1 MMNIS
6 TLSDFLKSYR
16 PRKILFRK
24 SFTRSSVAIVLMDD
38 NCSKEINMLMIKRA
52 KRKGDPWSGDMGFP
66 GGMFSSEN
74 DKKIHDTAVRE
85 LFEETGLKK
94 DGLEYIGRLS
104 ELLTKTHEK
113 VLPMIITPFVFKMN
127 GKVEWKKS
135 SEVEELVWIPLS
147 YFFYNENRV
156 SVKIRKSKFAL
167 SFPCYNYYGRCVWGL
182 SLFMI
187 DELTNIRAHI
197 EKGTPIKR
205 SMFIPP
211 KVVLS

>member
-6 TLSDFLKSYR
+6 TLSEFLKSYR

-24 SFTRSSVAIVLMDD
+24 SFIRSSVAIVLADG
-38 NCSKEINMLMIKRA
+38 NSSKEINMLMIKRA

-66 GGMFSSEN
+66 GGRFSLEE
-74 DKKIHDTAVRE
+74 DKKIRDTAIRE
-85 LFEETGLKK
+85 LFEETGLKN
-94 DGLEYIGRLS
+94 DGLEYVGRLS

-113 VLPMIITPFVFKMN
+113 IFPMVITPFVYKMK
-127 GKVEWKKS
+127 GEVEWKKS

-147 YFFYNENRV
+147 YFFNNENRV
-156 SVKIRKSKFAL
+156 SKKIRRSKVTL
-167 SFPCYNYYGRCVWGL
+167 SYPCYIFNGRCVWGL

-187 DELTNIRAHI
+187 DELINISAHI
-197 EKGTPIKR
+197 EKGTPLKR

-211 KVVLS
+211 KRNLS